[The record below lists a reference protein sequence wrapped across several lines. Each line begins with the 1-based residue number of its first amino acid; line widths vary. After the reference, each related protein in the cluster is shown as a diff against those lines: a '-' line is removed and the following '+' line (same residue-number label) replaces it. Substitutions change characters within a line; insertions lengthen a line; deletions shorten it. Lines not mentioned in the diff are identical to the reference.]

1 VGILVVFTYLYIY
14 VTIFLNL
21 IYSNQKNYGILIT
34 LESIFYEVL
43 LTGAFLQ
50 YIVNKITNLLTNCV
64 DFGTM
69 QL

>member
-1 VGILVVFTYLYIY
+1 MGILVVFTYLYIY